1 MYRRII
7 VNEYFGP
14 IDSFVNELKGNI
26 RFLNKILINEG
37 IFSRI
42 IGIIGSIGLLVA
54 IALYIK

>member
-1 MYRRII
+1 M
-7 VNEYFGP
+7 NEYFGP

-37 IFSRI
+37 KFSRI